1 MKLSKLHIDGYGRF
15 IEREFELAPGLQI
28 IAGANEHGKSTTR
41 HFIGDMLYGQKR
53 NTTKRIY
60 EDSNELRMPWGNAST
75 YSGRLTYILD
85 NGHEI
90 EVHRNFDRKHESLSV
105 FNRTLGQDI
114 TNDFPVLKNREST
127 FAEAHLN
134 MTKSVFI
141 GTATISHVSLMELG
155 DKEALVSIRERLLS
169 LTDSGDE
176 SRSAEDA
183 LQWLNARSASI
194 GQKTSRTKPLPMTRT
209 RLLDLQD
216 EYQAVLDA
224 RQEIQVVER
233 QHAAIMEE
241 IGILLNEKT
250 ALEEELKLCQNTE
263 HSSRL
268 SRANKLSAEIDSCT
282 RESMSIAQFRDFP
295 IDRLDHVTL
304 LHTQLLSAQEQLQ
317 KAENRLAEQQLE
329 LDETLD
335 RLANEGVVVMKEV
348 NPEYESN
355 LTSLEAEIQSLN
367 YRISETEELHAR
379 CQTGYMDAQ
388 QALGELPDFSQ
399 FATEPIERI
408 TQATAEF
415 DLACKVRDEELTQ
428 FDHIKETLEEKHS
441 LSEESEKL
449 FAEFD
454 EFGKVLE
461 SHEKSTT
468 EHETFLADLYH
479 DSEDIKHRIDDL
491 ESRLPSFYI
500 FTVLSVLALIAMLT
514 VVLSTQNTSF
524 YYPAGFF
531 GLLFTILGVLT
542 LLSRNHLR
550 QANKRLSAT
559 EMEIDR
565 YEIANQRSAKQFEK
579 LMESTNSSTLREIE
593 AIYDQFLDSQKD
605 RERYEEHL
613 TIQQTRVDDS
623 EAHVA
628 ELFAQLQTMFAEI
641 NTTLN
646 AEEEVSGCAMQ
657 SISQYHEYRETKR
670 KSIEHRDSLN
680 RYIEELESL
689 DSKRETLRANE
700 REHSLEARQ
709 FMRDNHYEEEAQH
722 DSALSALRAYR
733 IRSAQARH
741 QQSDLEVVQGQIKVL
756 KQQQEEHSQSTIAL
770 RSELETCLL
779 DAGSDSFEEFQQ
791 KYTHAQRYQELRTKR
806 NQCEEQLAQILGED
820 TLVSLQE
827 QYGQVDVNDSATHR
841 SSNSIQAELSTIQQ
855 TLEDKRKREHALHIL
870 LAESN
875 AGMRSLNEVEEER
888 DATIARQADLE
899 LELQAAEHAAQVMQD
914 VTQKRHTKVAP
925 KLAQLA
931 SEYLSVITDGAYKE
945 LLINQD
951 MQISIRV
958 PQTQALNQDP
968 ERLLSKGTVDQIYLS
983 LRLAMIN
990 ILSEG
995 AEQIPM
1001 VLDDPFAHYD
1011 DARVKSAM
1019 KLMKEVSEKSQV
1031 LLFTC
1036 REDVVRAAEALG
1048 APVLHI

>member
-1 MKLSKLHIDGYGRF
+1 MKLSKLQIDGYGRF

-28 IAGANEHGKSTTR
+28 IAGANEQGKSTTR

-60 EDSNELRMPWGNAST
+60 EESNELRMPWGNAST
-75 YSGRLTYILD
+75 FGGRLTYILD
-85 NGHEI
+85 NDHEI
-90 EVHRNFDRKHESLSV
+90 EVHRNFDRKNESLSV

-127 FAEAHLN
+127 FPEVHLN

-183 LQWLNARSASI
+183 LQWLNARSISI
-194 GQKTSRTKPLPMTRT
+194 GQKTARTKPLPMTRA

-216 EYQAVLDA
+216 EYQMVLDA

-233 QHAAIMEE
+233 QHTSIMEE

-250 ALEEELKLCQNTE
+250 ALEIELAQCRNTE
-263 HSSRL
+263 HGTRL
-268 SRANKLSAEIDSCT
+268 SRATDLTNEINSCT
-282 RESMSIAQFRDFP
+282 RESMGIAQYRDFP
-295 IDRLDHVTL
+295 IDLFAHVSQL
-304 LHTQLLSAQEQLQ
+304 QTQLAGAEEQLQ
-317 KAENRLAEQQLE
+317 KAENRLTEQQLE
-329 LDETLD
+329 LDATLE

-348 NPEYESN
+348 NPEYEST

-367 YRISETEELHAR
+367 YRINETEELHAQ
-379 CQTGYMDAQ
+379 CQKGYMDAQ
-388 QALGELPDFSQ
+388 QALGNLPDFSQ
-399 FATEPIERI
+399 FSTEPIERI

-415 DLACKVRDEELTQ
+415 DLACKVRDEEQTQ
-428 FDHIKETLEEKHS
+428 FEHIEETLEQKHS

-449 FAEFD
+449 FAKFD
-454 EFGKVLE
+454 DFGKVLE
-461 SHEKSTT
+461 SHENSTT
-468 EHETFLADLYH
+468 EHEEFLADLYH
-479 DSEDIKHRIDDL
+479 DSEDIKHRIDDI

-500 FTVLSVLALIAMLT
+500 FTALSVFALIAVLV
-514 VVLSTQNTSF
+514 VVLSTQNTTF
-524 YYPAGFF
+524 YYTAGIF
-531 GLLFTILGVLT
+531 GLLFAILGSMT

-550 QANKRLSAT
+550 REHKRLSTT
-559 EMEIDR
+559 EMEINR
-565 YEIANQRSAKQFEK
+565 HEIANQRSTKQFEE

-593 AIYDQFLDSQKD
+593 AIYDQFLNSQKD
-605 RERYEEHL
+605 RDRYQEHL
-613 TIQQTRVDDS
+613 NLQQTRVDDS
-623 EAHVA
+623 EAHVG
-628 ELFAQLQTMFAEI
+628 ELFTHLQTMFAEI
-641 NTTLN
+641 GTQLS
-646 AEEEVSGCAMQ
+646 AEEAVSGAAMN

-680 RYIEELESL
+680 RYINELESL
-689 DSKRETLRANE
+689 NTKRESLRADE
-700 REHSLEARQ
+700 RKHSLYARQ
-709 FMRDNHYEEEAQH
+709 FMRDNHYEEESQH
-722 DSALSALRAYR
+722 DSALSALRSYR
-733 IRSAQARH
+733 IKSAQARH

-756 KQQQEEHSQSTIAL
+756 KQQLDEHSQSTASL
-770 RSELETCLL
+770 QAELEAALL
-779 DAGSDSFEEFQQ
+779 EASSDSFEEYQD
-791 KYTHAQRYQELRTKR
+791 KYTNAKRYKELRAQR
-806 NQCEEQLAQILGED
+806 NQCEEQLAHVLGED
-820 TLVSLQE
+820 TLASLQE
-827 QYGQVDVNDSATHR
+827 RYGNVDVNESTTGRSADA
-841 SSNSIQAELSTIQQ
+841 IQAELSGIQQ
-855 TLEDKRKREHALHIL
+855 TLDDKRKREHALHIL
-870 LAESN
+870 LAERS

-899 LELQAAEHAAQVMQD
+899 LELQAAEHASQIMQE

-931 SEYLSVITDGAYKE
+931 SEYLSIITDGAYKE

-1019 KLMKEVSEKSQV
+1019 KLMTEVAENNQV

-1036 REDVVRAAEALG
+1036 REDVVRAAETLG